1 MIRRWAGLVSGCC
14 LLIVMDGLNT
24 HCYAAPRQEQVGSAS
39 SETTDT
45 KNTSTDESGSRGT
58 TTGSQANS
66 RNYNYTLGPHLLR
79 DFVND
84 QKTIWTSP
92 SHLRLVDADWLVP
105 LGGALAAMLA
115 TDMETSKHL
124 SNSANL
130 IKYSNDVANY
140 GVGSLVAVG
149 GGLYLWGHFTHDD
162 HKRETG
168 LLAGEAALDS
178 LAVTYAVKYAFG
190 RERPLQ

>member
-24 HCYAAPRQEQVGSAS
+24 NCHAAPRQEQVGSAS

-45 KNTSTDESGSRGT
+45 RKPSTEEPGSTG

-66 RNYNYTLGPHLLR
+66 RKYNYTLGPHLLR

-92 SHLRLVDADWLVP
+92 THLRLIDADWFVP

-115 TDMETSKHL
+115 TDRETSKHL

-130 IKYSNDVANY
+130 MKYSNDVANY

-162 HKRETG
+162 HRRETG

-178 LAVTYAVKYAFG
+178 
-190 RERPLQ
+190 